1 MSSNRRI
8 QSSRA
13 NGAKSRGPV
22 TPEGKRKSAANSVR
36 HGLLTNLVVL
46 DDEKPGTFSDILTAL
61 TAEFVLQTEAERL
74 MVENMAVA
82 RWRQMRIWA
91 IERATLQ
98 SEIEK
103 HDDTVVPPA
112 TRAALAFRALADQS
126 RTLDLLNR
134 YESRFDRQFARSFNL
149 LMKLA
154 DPDNPLKQSRQTNL
168 VPQSDT
174 VTAEN
179 LQSSAGAEG
188 GTQAVSEPS
197 IPSRKVTAETS
208 QCSAPTF
215 YKWKYAK
222 ALAAVL
228 LCLFACLTQQCS
240 RPVRTVPSRPLPIA
254 NGGSTA
260 LLSCRVQFKNP
271 AVSPP
276 IQHRRPPA
284 HRPQSPPPDCGFA
297 SATTASAR
305 ATTPKPCTP
314 NVHASGIAGAFP
326 TEALICLFLTG
337 NGFHRGRGRRRPAS
351 YAANLSQRLPP
362 AIVARTPDV
371 ATSIERIG
379 PAAKLPTNPTRPVS

>member
-46 DDEKPGTFSDILTAL
+46 DDEKPETFSDILTAL
-61 TAEFVLQTEAERL
+61 TAEFVPQTEAERL

-82 RWRQMRIWA
+82 RWRQMRVWA

-149 LMKLA
+149 LIKLP
-154 DPDNPLKQSRQTNL
+154 DPDNPLKQFRQTNL

-174 VTAEN
+174 ATDAN
-179 LQSSAGAEG
+179 LQSSASAEG
-188 GTQAVSEPS
+188 ATQTISEPA
-197 IPSRKVTAETS
+197 IQTPEVTNEAS
-208 QCSAPTF
+208 LCSAPTF

-222 ALAAVL
+222 VLAAVF
-228 LCLFACLTQQCS
+228 LCLFACLTQQCT
-240 RPVRTVPSRPLPIA
+240 RAA
-254 NGGSTA
+254 NPNQV
-260 LLSCRVQFKNP
+260 L
-271 AVSPP
+271 
-276 IQHRRPPA
+276 
-284 HRPQSPPPDCGFA
+284 
-297 SATTASAR
+297 
-305 ATTPKPCTP
+305 PKP
-314 NVHASGIAGAFP
+314 H
-326 TEALICLFLTG
+326 
-337 NGFHRGRGRRRPAS
+337 
-351 YAANLSQRLPP
+351 SQP
-362 AIVARTPDV
+362 AILSPSTPL
-371 ATSIERIG
+371 TSS
-379 PAAKLPTNPTRPVS
+379 TPTRQQPEPEEAKESRDSQPAILTSSTPSTSSTPTRQQPEPEEAKESRDSQPAILTSSTPSTSSTPTRQQPEPEEANNPRL